1 MSADLRG
8 WVEGAR
14 GKVHPWWFWA
24 NSKVV
29 LVQRAFRV
37 EVVFTENLP
46 FTERTKT
53 REEYR
58 LNPEH

>member
-1 MSADLRG
+1 MSTDLRG

-37 EVVFTENLP
+37 EAENLP
-46 FTERTKT
+46 FTERAKT